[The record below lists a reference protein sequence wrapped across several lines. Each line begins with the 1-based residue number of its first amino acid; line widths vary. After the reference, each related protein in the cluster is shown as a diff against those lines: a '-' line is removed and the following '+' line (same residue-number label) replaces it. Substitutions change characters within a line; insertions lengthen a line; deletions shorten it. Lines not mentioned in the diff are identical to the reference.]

1 VDLGRAGRLLGLEQL
16 IRHMRN
22 VPGVWFATVAEI
34 AAWAAGQESR
44 VVDPAKGT
52 TRP

>member
-1 VDLGRAGRLLGLEQL
+1 
-16 IRHMRN
+16 MRN

-34 AAWAAGQESR
+34 AAWAATQESR